1 MRQWMLGSFSQNS
14 WLPRMQLPSAGFAI
28 LSSVGVYLLLPASQ
42 KDLASAQTR
51 GRFLA
56 LAREHI
62 RSPFGLLGR
71 DVLLLCELV
80 GGG

>member
-1 MRQWMLGSFSQNS
+1 
-14 WLPRMQLPSAGFAI
+14 MQLPSAGFAI
-28 LSSVGVYLLLPASQ
+28 LSSVGVRSLLSASQ

-51 GRFLA
+51 ARFPA
-56 LAREHI
+56 LGREHN
-62 RSPFGLLGR
+62 RSPFGLLDR